1 MGEMMVQVN
10 DESCHGVYEC
20 LEAGSKRWALSPLL
34 KPWQKVYSYAA
45 WHVENLGW
53 SNGLKDL
60 CLGVRHGRN
69 AMVKQSDPTA
79 TPAAQEALGL
89 LPGEWVEV
97 KPIEEILATLDGNRR
112 NKGLRWMTGMKKYCG
127 KRYRVYRRVERIML
141 ETNGEMRNMKNTVLL
156 DGVMCD
162 GAAFNGCDR
171 SCFHFWR
178 EAWLT
183 RVPEQRC
190 GDDEVTPPRDIPG
203 T

>member
-1 MGEMMVQVN
+1 MGEMMVQMN

-69 AMVKQSDPTA
+69 AMVKRSDPTA
-79 TPAAQEALGL
+79 TPAVQEALGL

-97 KPIEEILATLDGNRR
+97 KPIEEILATLIGN
-112 NKGLRWMTGMKKYCG
+112 L
-127 KRYRVYRRVERIML
+127 
-141 ETNGEMRNMKNTVLL
+141 
-156 DGVMCD
+156 
-162 GAAFNGCDR
+162 AAFIVFVVLMRKFFEMEWWQTVVVVIASRILG
-171 SCFHFWR
+171 
-178 EAWLT
+178 AVAM
-183 RVPEQRC
+183 VPILKLFGE
-190 GDDEVTPPRDIPG
+190 
-203 T
+203 